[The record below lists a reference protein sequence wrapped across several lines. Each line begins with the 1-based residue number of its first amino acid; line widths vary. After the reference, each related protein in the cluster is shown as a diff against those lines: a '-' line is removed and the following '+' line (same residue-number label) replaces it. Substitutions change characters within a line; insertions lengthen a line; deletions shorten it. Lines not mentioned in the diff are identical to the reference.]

1 MPSLKLFEAI
11 ISWDKLS
18 INDNGDDEDKF
29 ICAESVVSNDVQTR

>member
-18 INDNGDDEDKF
+18 INDSGDDEDKF
-29 ICAESVVSNDVQTR
+29 IYAETVVSKDKVVR